1 MFKKENRYMTR
12 ELAEEIPLEIN
23 ILIWSLIDS
32 LTIEKDYLQI
42 FELNPIGKGIVEI
55 IHKQE
60 VPAYESY
67 IYINNDDIKDKFK
80 IYAIDSVEYSTL
92 MFSYQY

>member
-1 MFKKENRYMTR
+1 MFKKQNRYMTR
-12 ELAEEIPLEIN
+12 EIAQEISLEIN
-23 ILIWSLIDS
+23 ILIWNLIDG

-60 VPAYESY
+60 VPEYERC
-67 IYINNDDIKDKFK
+67 IYINNDDIKDKLK
-80 IYAIDSVEYSTL
+80 IYAIDSVGYSTL